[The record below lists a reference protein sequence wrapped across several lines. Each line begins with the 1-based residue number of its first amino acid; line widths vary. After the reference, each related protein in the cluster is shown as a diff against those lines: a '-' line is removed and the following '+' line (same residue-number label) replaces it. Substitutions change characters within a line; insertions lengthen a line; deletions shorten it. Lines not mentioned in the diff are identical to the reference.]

1 MFKRILTFGAAI
13 AVFITALILVLR
25 ILDIVTMQ
33 DAGRTLVKTLSI
45 VAVGTITI
53 VLMRTLVRIGKSG

>member
-1 MFKRILTFGAAI
+1 MFKRILTLGAAI